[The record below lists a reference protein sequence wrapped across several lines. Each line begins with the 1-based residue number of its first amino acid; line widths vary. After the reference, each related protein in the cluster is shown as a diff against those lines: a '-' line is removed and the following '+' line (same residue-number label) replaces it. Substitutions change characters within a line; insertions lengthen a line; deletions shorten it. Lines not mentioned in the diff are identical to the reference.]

1 MNVYIIST
9 VLFLVQFLFSNFI
22 GTKIKPLIE
31 TNKKIKEE
39 LNLYIE
45 EKEKQ
50 YNLNKVG
57 IFRLRVLGLFAKI
70 KDEDEKEEIRNH
82 MKTVVKDNNGHPKK
96 IFLLF
101 LTRIA
106 FSLLC
111 IYYLILFVDSEPVF
125 WLSIVVNILVIFF
138 WISRKRWIFSIIF
151 AAIGYIVYP
160 HMPGHLLLY
169 IGLNMIKTIITLTKK
184 KS

>member
-1 MNVYIIST
+1 MSVYIIAT
-9 VLFLVQFLFSNFI
+9 VLFLVQLLFSHFI
-22 GTKIKPLIE
+22 GTKIEPLLA
-31 TNKKIKEE
+31 TNKKIKQE
-39 LNLYIE
+39 LTLYLE

-50 YNLNKVG
+50 HNLTKVG

-70 KDEDEKEEIRNH
+70 KDEDEKEEVRNH
-82 MKTVVKDNNGHPKK
+82 MKTVVKNNNGQPKK

-101 LTRIA
+101 LSRIV
-106 FSLLC
+106 FSVLC
-111 IYYLILFVDSEPVF
+111 IYYLILFVHSGPIF

-138 WISRKRWIFSIIF
+138 WISRKRWIFSIVF
-151 AAIGYIVYP
+151 GVIGYIAYP

-169 IGLNMIKTIITLTKK
+169 IGLNMIKTILIATKK